1 MIHLHHLYIV
11 DADLISFQYCP
22 FLNNKQLFSKCT
34 RTSFV
39 LPNFW
44 QESPAKLSVFSKLNC
59 EKPGCSFPRLLTFFL
74 TYLLLLLIKLT
85 GCFTISAILSSLIVR
100 AAILV
105 KNLKNVVKQC
115 VSYSNF
121 TIFLNIWKILVFKK
135 KKLNVFFIVSIFFCH
150 YA

>member
-11 DADLISFQYCP
+11 DVDLISFQYCP

-34 RTSFV
+34 RTSFL

-59 EKPGCSFPRLLTFFL
+59 EKAGWSFPRLLTFFL

-85 GCFTISAILSSLIVR
+85 GCFTISAILSSLIIR

-115 VSYSNF
+115 VRYSNF
-121 TIFLNIWKILVFKK
+121 TIFLNSWKILVFN
-135 KKLNVFFIVSIFFCH
+135 LSFH
-150 YA
+150 

>member
-1 MIHLHHLYIV
+1 MIHLHHLCIA

-44 QESPAKLSVFSKLNC
+44 QESLAKLSVFSKLNC
-59 EKPGCSFPRLLTFFL
+59 EKAGCSFPRLLIFFL

-85 GCFTISAILSSLIVR
+85 GCFTISAILPSRFFENRVR
-100 AAILV
+100 VWYMILLGQLSWS
-105 KNLKNVVKQC
+105 K
-115 VSYSNF
+115 
-121 TIFLNIWKILVFKK
+121 T
-135 KKLNVFFIVSIFFCH
+135 
-150 YA
+150 

>member
-11 DADLISFQYCP
+11 YADLISFQYCP

-34 RTSFV
+34 RMSFV

-44 QESPAKLSVFSKLNC
+44 QESPAKLSVFSKLNY
-59 EKPGCSFPRLLTFFL
+59 EKAGCSFPRLLIFFL

-85 GCFTISAILSSLIVR
+85 GYFTIFAILSSLIIR

-121 TIFLNIWKILVFKK
+121 TIFLNIWKILVF
-135 KKLNVFFIVSIFFCH
+135 NNRN
-150 YA
+150 

>member
-59 EKPGCSFPRLLTFFL
+59 EKAGCSFLRLLIFFL
-74 TYLLLLLIKLT
+74 TYLLLLLIKST
-85 GCFTISAILSSLIVR
+85 GYFTISATLSSRFLENRVGVWYM
-100 AAILV
+100 ILLGQLYWS
-105 KNLKNVVKQC
+105 K
-115 VSYSNF
+115 
-121 TIFLNIWKILVFKK
+121 T
-135 KKLNVFFIVSIFFCH
+135 
-150 YA
+150 

>member
-11 DADLISFQYCP
+11 DADLRSFQYCP

-34 RTSFV
+34 RKTSFA

-59 EKPGCSFPRLLTFFL
+59 EKARCSFPRLLFYFL

-85 GCFTISAILSSLIVR
+85 GCFTIFAILSSLSIR

-121 TIFLNIWKILVFKK
+121 TIFLNIWKILVF
-135 KKLNVFFIVSIFFCH
+135 NNRN
-150 YA
+150 